1 MPIFFGVTAT
11 SQTNNPINI
20 PYKVRSF
27 SLANKT
33 GGGITV
39 SVGVVFGSAV
49 TYWLYNKALAAGE
62 NYVWLG
68 EEISVEPN
76 YSIFVSA
83 SGACD
88 YYFSII

>member
-1 MPIFFGVTAT
+1 MPVFFGVTAT
-11 SQTNNPINI
+11 SETNNPINI
-20 PYKVRSF
+20 PHMIKSF

-39 SVGVVFGSAV
+39 SIGVVFGSSV

-62 NYVWLG
+62 NYVWPG
-68 EEISVEPN
+68 EEILVESN

-88 YYFSII
+88 YYISIE